1 MAQNNRWHHSGAN
14 DTTAEHGRLS
24 EALTHAGDTH
34 SLEDVALGVAEGRF
48 QEWSA
53 GDSVL
58 ITELR
63 DTPQARFLHV
73 FLAAGHLTELRP
85 LAELALQ
92 WGREQGATRASFIGR
107 FGWLR
112 SFVRELGFEDR
123 GVYMEARLDQ

>member
-1 MAQNNRWHHSGAN
+1 MIATR
-14 DTTAEHGRLS
+14 
-24 EALTHAGDTH
+24 ALALARTPETETKLAVALAHAGDTH
-34 SLEDVALGVAEGRF
+34 TLADIEEGLASGRF

-53 GDSVL
+53 GRSVI

-63 DTPQARFLHV
+63 DTPQARFIHF
-73 FLAAGHLTELRP
+73 FLAAGDLRELRP

-112 SFVRELGFEDR
+112 SFVRDLGFEER
-123 GVYMEARLDQ
+123 GTYMEASLT